1 MEGIIFYWT
10 FWVLWICTTFFM
22 SRTNPKRVT
31 YTVIILISIIL
42 SSHSIHF
49 WGLEVSVISIF
60 FIFLAY
66 LEVGKMKG
74 KSMAYFLITSFILML
89 AYGSFQLF
97 ELFDPVWLIL
107 DRNWMFAVVLTYMTI
122 MMHKE
127 VYKRVIALIF
137 GSIHGEIVY
146 SLVLDVYSMEIPIGS
161 LQFLDVI
168 SISMCL
174 ILAWSGFEKLTSL
187 FEGHIYQLEKGR
199 GRQS

>member
-22 SRTNPKRVT
+22 SRTNPKRVK

-49 WGLEVSVISIF
+49 LGLEVSVVSIF
-60 FIFLAY
+60 FLFLAY
-66 LEVGKMKG
+66 FEVGKMKG
-74 KSMAYFLITSFILML
+74 KSMAYFLITSFIIML

-127 VYKRVIALIF
+127 VFKRVIAIIF